1 MFIRLCYVSTR
12 VEHDKNLLEDL
23 SDILSTARQFNQEHQ
38 IYGVLYYS
46 EGVFFQCLEGQ
57 QAVLDD
63 LYRRISNDQRHINL
77 HRFPDQPLK
86 QLYFS
91 KWSMKYVKDST
102 KISRFFAKLGLEK
115 FQPYQLNN
123 ENIQDFVNLLL
134 KIDNSEPAYKTR

>member
-63 LYRRISNDQRHINL
+63 LYGRISNDQRHINL

-123 ENIQDFVNLLL
+123 ENIQDFVSLLL